1 MDEQNNKDDNKELE
15 EKLALAEKERDE
27 YLNGWKRA
35 KADLINSKKE
45 SEDQL
50 KNLSDFV
57 KTDFIRQFLP
67 VLDALELAP
76 EIEGWRGVKKL
87 VNEVLVKNK
96 VEEIGGLGDEFDPAY
111 HEAVGEG
118 EGSPGQ
124 VVEVMQKGYI
134 INGRVVRPAKVK
146 TGKNK

>member
-1 MDEQNNKDDNKELE
+1 MDEQNNQHNKELE
-15 EKLALAEKERDE
+15 EKLALAGAERDE

-57 KTDFIRQFLP
+57 RTDFIRQFLP

-76 EIEGWRGVKKL
+76 EIEGWREVKKL
-87 VNEVLVKNK
+87 VNEVLVRNK
-96 VEEIGGLGDEFDPAY
+96 VEEISGLGDEFDPAY
-111 HEAVGEG
+111 HEAVGES
-118 EGSPGQ
+118 EGSPGK

-146 TGKNK
+146 IGKSLT